1 MAEPTTFE
9 DFYNQNPIS
18 VIDQNNWTDQI
29 PEVIMNFQK
38 GPTIYTPLIDW
49 MDRSRVT
56 GAEHSQF
63 TELLEG
69 DVDNDEI
76 AITAQYI
83 ANPAGVDSRMRK
95 VTTKR
100 YGDKVQVTDADSVF
114 QMWQMSGGRD
124 WRGLLRGVLGNNVR
138 RKLEKLARNAY
149 LGGPKSYWT
158 FGGSASDFTEI
169 NSNAIFQLGAV
180 NGWNLRLGSIGE
192 PVIPGDAANAKLCMV
207 PPGCIYDFIN
217 SLEGPEKTLWVNS
230 KMYANPLPYEIGMWK
245 NIRFVEVPND
255 KYGENMAVLYNAG
268 PVIVQA
274 EVSIAIT
281 AGDGCPNPEATAVD
295 DTWYVGQK
303 DVKHF
308 IQLTSGT
315 DMDAFEVNDQ
325 VSIHTLRPANSLG
338 VGVTG
343 GVDVLS
349 GKTITRRIVSINKG
363 GYQIAFDRP
372 VMKDYKTNLGT
383 SPAFYAYVTKA
394 AHVAFNLVLGSR
406 GGIMGN
412 VNRPLKFYEPKP
424 IDDFESVYR
433 YVWDIIAGYNIWEPS
448 LFECHFTAVSLPKPG
463 GVITPPEPVY
473 S

>member
-18 VIDQNNWTDQI
+18 IIDQNVWIDQV
-29 PEVIMNFQK
+29 PDVIMNFQK

-49 MDRSRVT
+49 MDRSKVT

-76 AITAQYI
+76 SITAQYI
-83 ANPAGVDSRMRK
+83 AHPAGVDSRMRQ

-114 QMWQMSGGRD
+114 QMWKMSGGRD

-149 LGGPKSYWT
+149 LGGPTSYWT
-158 FGGSASDFTEI
+158 FGGSASDFSEI
-169 NSNAIFQLGAV
+169 NSSAIFQLGAV
-180 NGWNLRLGSIGE
+180 NAWNLRLGSIGE
-192 PVIPGDAANAKLCMV
+192 PVIPGDIANAKLCMV
-207 PPGCIYDFIN
+207 PPGVIYDFID
-217 SLEGPEKTLWVNS
+217 SLVGPEKTLWVNS

-245 NIRFVEVPND
+245 NIRFLEVPND

-268 PVIVQA
+268 PVIIQA
-274 EVSIAIT
+274 TVAAAIT
-281 AGDGCPNPEATAVD
+281 AGDGCPDPETTAVD

-303 DVKHF
+303 DVTHY

-315 DMDAFEVNDQ
+315 DMDAFELNDQ
-325 VSIHTLRPANSLG
+325 VSLHTLKSNGAR
-338 VGVTG
+338 VGVNG
-343 GVDVLS
+343 GVDILS
-349 GKTITRRIVSINKG
+349 GKTIVRRVVVIDKVNYRIG
-363 GYQIAFDRP
+363 FDRP
-372 VMKDYKTNLGT
+372 VMKTYETELATDV
-383 SPAFYAYVTKA
+383 YAYVTKA

-412 VNRPLKFYEPKP
+412 VNRQLKFYEPRP

-463 GVITPPEPVY
+463 GIISPPDPIY